1 MVYRRIIK
9 ITLPNPM
16 HNSKLVVLE
25 NYGHVPMEEN
35 PAESLAILKTV
46 LVD

>member
-25 NYGHVPMEEN
+25 NSGHLPMEEN
-35 PAESLAILKTV
+35 LAESLVILKTV